1 MQTCNFEIAKHQYAK
16 TAVHGIYKS
25 LGQQR
30 APPRAA
36 GIAESMGRKGRGI
49 VLGGDIVSGL
59 ARYLRDVV

>member
-1 MQTCNFEIAKHQYAK
+1 MCSKERARMRKGSVQDLLKE
-16 TAVHGIYKS
+16 

>member
-1 MQTCNFEIAKHQYAK
+1 MFSILRY
-16 TAVHGIYKS
+16 VLFILDILI